1 MMDFYNQIKANTR
14 NNNTS
19 HTNDAGTSSSIP
31 TTNAQ
36 YRYRFQKQK
45 LYA

>member
-36 YRYRFQKQK
+36 YRYESERIK
-45 LYA
+45 L